1 MALRRNRVVRG
12 IRRLP
17 AAAVTIGLSFFPSQ
31 ALAHR
36 GFGPAELGLPIGM
49 TIALAIACYWLV
61 MWWPESKKK
70 RLGRVDAKS
79 EDTG

>member
-1 MALRRNRVVRG
+1 M
-12 IRRLP
+12 
-17 AAAVTIGLSFFPSQ
+17 AVTAAGLLFSPTLAQ
-31 ALAHR
+31 AHR

-49 TIALAIACYWLV
+49 TIALAIVCYWLV

-79 EDTG
+79 K

>member
-1 MALRRNRVVRG
+1 MRRRGRLSVV
-12 IRRLP
+12 
-17 AAAVTIGLSFFPSQ
+17 AAMFAGLLFIPTQ
-31 ALAHR
+31 VLAHR
-36 GFGPAELGLPIGM
+36 GFGPAELGLPIGT
-49 TIALAIACYWLV
+49 TIGLAIVCYWLV

>member
-1 MALRRNRVVRG
+1 MRRRDRLSVV
-12 IRRLP
+12 
-17 AAAVTIGLSFFPSQ
+17 AAMFAGLLFIPTQ
-31 ALAHR
+31 VLAHR
-36 GFGPAELGLPIGM
+36 GFGPAELGLPIGT
-49 TIALAIACYWLV
+49 TIGLAIVCYWLV

>member
-1 MALRRNRVVRG
+1 MRRRG
-12 IRRLP
+12 RLP
-17 AAAVTIGLSFFPSQ
+17 TVAAIAAGLSLIPSQ

-36 GFGPAELGLPIGM
+36 GFGPGELGLPIGA
-49 TIALAIACYWLV
+49 TVGLAIVCYWLV

-70 RLGRVDAKS
+70 RLGRADAKF